1 MLRGV
6 HASEFGAYPDLPQWH
21 GDLHKRKRS
30 GGRRKIFR
38 GKRAHEMGSDP
49 AATVIGEPRIVAKR
63 ARGGTIK
70 FSVLAT
76 KFVNVTDPA
85 TLKTEKT
92 EIRSVVKN
100 PANVDY
106 QRRGV
111 ITKGAILE
119 TPLGQ
124 ARVTS
129 RPGQHGVVNAIL
141 VQKT

>member
-1 MLRGV
+1 M
-6 HASEFGAYPDLPQWH
+6 PQWH

-30 GGRRKIFR
+30 GGRRKVFR
-38 GKRAHEMGSDP
+38 GKRAYEMGSDP
-49 AATVIGEPRIVAKR
+49 SETVLGEPRIVPKR
-63 ARGGTIK
+63 GRGGLIK
-70 FSVLAT
+70 LSALAT
-76 KFVNVTDPA
+76 KFANVTDPS
-85 TLKTEKT
+85 TGKTEKT
-92 EIRSVVKN
+92 EIKGVVRN